1 MNFYHD
7 MLMKDKNFFVKC
19 HQACLENMNNTEEL
33 FDNIAYLA
41 VHNKHIKQTNH
52 PFLYM
57 VCAGY
62 YNAQKHV
69 YKISK
74 EFGELL
80 KDVNINLNSKIID
93 TWEDSSYIID
103 LPFPFKTYMGNYV
116 WNVFGTIM
124 RKENTIDIML
134 AAPHYNSHGHRIDE
148 IDCPLF
154 SFSPEDKRTL
164 QEQIQKYEQIY
175 NDKTKEYNT
184 ISLIPGLIKYVIN
197 CLLYINSGDPDLR
210 HLKVKPPHKSRDGK
224 WYAKRELTFAAS
236 PTVLV
241 GFNWKKANVR
251 HADETVVKA
260 HPRWQ
265 PCGKNREN
273 VKLILVKEHVRNF
286 KNKEIA
292 TPV

>member
-7 MLMKDKNFFVKC
+7 ILMKDKNFFVKC
-19 HQACLENMNNTEEL
+19 HQVSTANRHNTEDL
-33 FDNIAYLA
+33 FNSLA
-41 VHNKHIKQTNH
+41 EVAAHNKHIKQINH
-52 PFLYM
+52 PLLYM

-62 YNAQKHV
+62 YINQKYV

-74 EFGELL
+74 DFGGLL
-80 KDVNINLNSKIID
+80 KDVKLNLNAKTLD
-93 TWEDSSYIID
+93 TWQDGSYIID

-116 WNVFGTIM
+116 WHIFGTVY
-124 RKENTIDIML
+124 RKKDALELMF
-134 AAPHYNSHGHRIDE
+134 AAPHYNEHGHRLDE
-148 IDCPLF
+148 IDVLLF
-154 SFSPEDKRTL
+154 PFYYNRNETL
-164 QEQIQKYEQIY
+164 QEQIEKYEQIY
-175 NDKTKEYNT
+175 NEKTKEHNT
-184 ISLIPGLIKYVIN
+184 VSLVPGLIKYVIN

-251 HADETVVKA
+251 YADETVVKA

-273 VKLILVKEHVRNF
+273 VKLILVKEHVRKFN
-286 KNKEIA
+286 NKEPKI
-292 TPV
+292 